1 MASRDGKDSVQRHVG
16 MCEHCITRETKRDAN
31 GLGCDSSC
39 RCDVLQL
46 DHCVLTNEERE
57 QAGYA
62 GVLGIVDVATRFTVI
77 VVKYCKIL
85 PVFTEILRLR
95 SRVQ

>member
-1 MASRDGKDSVQRHVG
+1 MASRDGKDSVQKQIG
-16 MCEHCITRETKRDAN
+16 MCEHYITRETKQDRN

-46 DHCVLTNEERE
+46 DHCVLTSEERE

-62 GVLGIVDVATRFTVI
+62 GVLGIVDVATRFTWM
-77 VVKYCKIL
+77 
-85 PVFTEILRLR
+85 
-95 SRVQ
+95 

>member
-1 MASRDGKDSVQRHVG
+1 MLGSFFHNVQKHIG
-16 MCEHCITRETKRDAN
+16 MCEHCVTRETKQDRN

-46 DHCVLTNEERE
+46 DRCVLTNEERE

-62 GVLGIVDVATRFTVI
+62 GVLGIVDVATRFTVYI
-77 VVKYCKIL
+77 AAEGQVA
-85 PVFTEILRLR
+85 
-95 SRVQ
+95 